1 MSDIVIAIK
10 ARHADDEAA
19 GPFVGRRSEQARLDR
34 GALLAE
40 IARLC
45 EERRSITT
53 LLGKVET
60 LEADNARLR
69 EERRWIPVVERL
81 PPFGADVLTLSFF
94 SDGVPLVCIGW
105 HNGQEW
111 MHYTGRG
118 PGLPV
123 SHWQPLP
130 PGPEANG

>member
-1 MSDIVIAIK
+1 MSDIVSDIA
-10 ARHADDEAA
+10 ARHAEDEAA

-40 IARLC
+40 IERLC

-69 EERRWIPVVERL
+69 EERRWIPVAERL

-94 SDGVPLVCIGW
+94 SDGVPLMCIGW